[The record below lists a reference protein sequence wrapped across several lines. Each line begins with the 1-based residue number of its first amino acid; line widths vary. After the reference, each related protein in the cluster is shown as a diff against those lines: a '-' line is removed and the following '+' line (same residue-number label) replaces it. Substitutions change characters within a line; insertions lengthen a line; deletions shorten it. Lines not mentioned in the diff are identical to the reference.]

1 MNWFVVCFFFR
12 ILLGGLDWPGCAQ
25 CRLPTPGIHFVR
37 NCLFRS
43 SLRRCLSP
51 TGTLLKLS
59 QFDTF
64 FLSLSLFFCV
74 SKHLDIYPFSC
85 ERVNNI
91 LLDWHRDSFSF
102 SFFFF
107 FEGIELLL
115 LKCFLAVWSQCIMT
129 SIWFH
134 CADINFLILILF
146 LWFWQLRCRAN
157 SNGWTPTKEFCNS
170 WKVIMSLDVRHDSL
184 GLVYSFSVF
193 LIFISKFLKR

>member
-1 MNWFVVCFFFR
+1 MPLTNRYVAEIVPVWY
-12 ILLGGLDWPGCAQ
+12 
-25 CRLPTPGIHFVR
+25 
-37 NCLFRS
+37 
-43 SLRRCLSP
+43 
-51 TGTLLKLS
+51 
-59 QFDTF
+59 F
-64 FLSLSLFFCV
+64 FLSLSFLLCPNIWISIHFRVKESIISYWIGIVTRFLFL
-74 SKHLDIYPFSC
+74 S
-85 ERVNNI
+85 
-91 LLDWHRDSFSF
+91 
-102 SFFFF
+102 FFF

-134 CADINFLILILF
+134 CANINFLILILF

-157 SNGWTPTKEFCNS
+157 SNGRTPTKEFCNS